1 MITPTQLFFRRAGSD
16 WKYQYGVWKTAV
28 DWTVALYIV
37 IPAVLIG
44 LNGYALLWKNQ
55 YGWME
60 GLSFSWLLIA
70 LYLFTWS
77 GRIRTF
83 MEEGDQLFL
92 LQRKGWVRR
101 IIALGEAD

>member
-1 MITPTQLFFRRAGSD
+1 MITPTQLFFRRVGSD
-16 WKYQYGVWKTAV
+16 WRYQYGVWKTAV

-60 GLSFSWLLIA
+60 GVPFSWLLIS
-70 LYLFTWS
+70 LYLFAWS